1 MILRIMDILSLII
14 KRRII
19 VNRFDPWNEH
29 FFSNLVRD
37 KVTENARIAYMR
49 RDMSDS
55 DDNNERSEDYCVHV
69 QWPVVYT
76 YRG

>member
-1 MILRIMDILSLII
+1 MINSSRAEWNLFLSFVCDFSLSFRIRWFLKYTRVAVMIQMWLT
-14 KRRII
+14 I
-19 VNRFDPWNEH
+19 VIE
-29 FFSNLVRD
+29 
-37 KVTENARIAYMR
+37 
-49 RDMSDS
+49 MSDS